1 LSILHAPKGLSAAI
15 ATGFLLTASA
25 CAGTQGVAVIA
36 PELVA
41 EARARGRA
49 RAIVEM
55 RVPVGATEAVI
66 ESVKRR
72 VLFRIA
78 PTPHQVLRDLPGF
91 PLLVLEASEATLD
104 ELARSSD
111 VVRVSAESIHRPQR

>member
-1 LSILHAPKGLSAAI
+1 MSILHVPQALSASI
-15 ATGFLLTASA
+15 ATAFLVTASA
-25 CAGTQGVAVIA
+25 CAGTPGGAVIA
-36 PELVA
+36 PQLVA
-41 EARARGRA
+41 EARARGSA

-55 RVPVGATEAVI
+55 RVPAGATEAVI

-72 VLFRIA
+72 VLSRIA
-78 PTPHQVLRDLPGF
+78 STRHQVLRDLPGF
-91 PLLVLEASEATLD
+91 PMLVLEASEATLD

>member
-1 LSILHAPKGLSAAI
+1 MPKQLSASIAI
-15 ATGFLLTASA
+15 AFLLTTSA
-25 CAGTQGVAVIA
+25 CAGTSGVAVIA
-36 PELVA
+36 PELIA
-41 EARARGRA
+41 EARARGSA

-55 RVPVGATEAVI
+55 RVPSGATEAAV

-72 VLFRIA
+72 VLSRIA
-78 PTPHQVLRDLPGF
+78 TTSHQVLRDLPGF
-91 PLLVLEASEATLD
+91 PMLVLEASEATLD